1 MRRVALLAAG
11 PAALVAAIWALAA
24 SAGGTIAPPPCASER
39 PRGLPG
45 EAEELTAGEGIWS
58 AWLAYPPTA
67 GEAITVLW
75 RAEGDAPGP
84 LELSGADAN
93 GHRLAVEFGP
103 SPVLP
108 QLRGGGLAWPRPGRE
123 WGSRVLFPQPGCW
136 RLVVDA
142 GGRRGELVLWVS
154 S

>member
-1 MRRVALLAAG
+1 
-11 PAALVAAIWALAA
+11 
-24 SAGGTIAPPPCASER
+24 
-39 PRGLPG
+39 
-45 EAEELTAGEGIWS
+45 
-58 AWLAYPPTA
+58 
-67 GEAITVLW
+67 VLW